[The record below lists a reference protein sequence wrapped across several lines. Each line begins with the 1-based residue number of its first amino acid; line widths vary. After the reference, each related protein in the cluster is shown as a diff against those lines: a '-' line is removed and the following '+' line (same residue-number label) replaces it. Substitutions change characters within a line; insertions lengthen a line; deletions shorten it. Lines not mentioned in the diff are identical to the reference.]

1 MTAQPSTAQTSTARR
16 PTLRPFDESL
26 PMALLR
32 AREATMRRFRPIL
45 AEHDLTE
52 QQWRV
57 LRALAAHSA
66 AGDDGLEVSQL
77 AESTFLLGPSLSRIL
92 TNIERRGLITR
103 GISTADRR
111 RADIAITDD
120 GRALVAD
127 IAPASEREYAAIES
141 TIGADRLADLL
152 DLLHELE
159 GSAPTSERDRLR
171 PSLRPS
177 LRSA

>member
-1 MTAQPSTAQTSTARR
+1 
-16 PTLRPFDESL
+16 
-26 PMALLR
+26 MALLR

-66 AGDDGLEVSQL
+66 DDGLEVSQL

-141 TIGADRLADLL
+141 TIGTARLAYLL